1 LKVEVS
7 IGELVDKVTILEIKT
22 EKFQNAD
29 KLANAKKEYELLL
42 GEMERLG
49 IMIDSEEY
57 SQLKEVNLRLWQIED
72 AIRIE
77 ELKKNYGEKFIQ
89 LARSVFYEN
98 DERAALK
105 KLINLKY
112 GSELVEE
119 KEYVEY
125 K

>member
-42 GEMERLG
+42 GEMEQLG
-49 IMIDSEEY
+49 ISTESDEY
-57 SQLKEVNLRLWQIED
+57 FRLKEVNLRLWQIED

-77 ELKKNYGEKFIQ
+77 ELNKNYGEKFIQ
-89 LARSVFYEN
+89 LARSVFFEN

-105 KLINLKY
+105 KQINLKY
-112 GSELVEE
+112 SSELVEE